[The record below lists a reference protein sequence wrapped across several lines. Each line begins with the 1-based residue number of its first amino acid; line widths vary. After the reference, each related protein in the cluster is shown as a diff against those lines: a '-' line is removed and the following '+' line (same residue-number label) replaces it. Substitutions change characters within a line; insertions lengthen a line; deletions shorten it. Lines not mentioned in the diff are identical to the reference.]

1 MSATSPRK
9 GPNFP
14 MKPNNRVR
22 YVVAG
27 EDDYQVVL
35 RFGVRFASGFEPKYT
50 KKWLCLWWYP
60 RRSNNK
66 KRRFDRVSI
75 RYQG

>member
-1 MSATSPRK
+1 
-9 GPNFP
+9 

-22 YVVAG
+22 RVVVTD
-27 EDDYQVVL
+27 DDYVVVL
-35 RFGVRFASGFEPKYT
+35 RFGVKFTCGYEPKRC

-66 KRRFDRVSI
+66 KRKIKHESI
-75 RYQG
+75 RDCK